1 MISLPWAPENAK
13 VMGCLGFLWLISL
26 YGILWTMNA
35 ILQLVTCTEIL
46 QDNKGER
53 SCRKGGRGKRDIKK
67 GEGGRSAIIYR
78 VLNLDIH
85 SEIAVK
91 LQVSAFGQWR
101 SKTKSWSGQNLAEHM
116 RERLISHPS
125 RLYYDSRLRKSAQ
138 REWGRMDP
146 FPYEGFPFRSTLRC
160 LDLFY

>member
-13 VMGCLGFLWLISL
+13 VMGCLGFLWYPLDNECNLAAS
-26 YGILWTMNA
+26 Y
-35 ILQLVTCTEIL
+35 LQL
-46 QDNKGER
+46 QDNEGER
-53 SCRKGGRGKRDIKK
+53 SCRKEGRGKQEIKK
-67 GEGGRSAIIYR
+67 GERGRSAIIYR

-91 LQVSAFGQWR
+91 LLVSAFGQWR
-101 SKTKSWSGQNLAEHM
+101 SKTKSWSGQNLVEHM
-116 RERLISHPS
+116 RERLISQPS